1 MRNAF
6 LKSTWV
12 RTATCRTF
20 VAQQSAATLLAH
32 HVDVGLKLV
41 GGCVGGCVVV
51 CKRVLLSVYV
61 RRVCKQLALRCSSI
75 GNGIIIQG

>member
-1 MRNAF
+1 M
-6 LKSTWV
+6 KSTWV

-41 GGCVGGCVVV
+41 GACVGGCVFV
-51 CKRVLLSVYV
+51 CKSVLLSVYV
-61 RRVCKQLALRCSSI
+61 RRVCKQVALRRSSI

>member
-41 GGCVGGCVVV
+41 GGWVGGCVFV
-51 CKRVLLSVYV
+51 CKSVLLSVNV
-61 RRVCKQLALRCSSI
+61 RRVCKQVALRCSSI